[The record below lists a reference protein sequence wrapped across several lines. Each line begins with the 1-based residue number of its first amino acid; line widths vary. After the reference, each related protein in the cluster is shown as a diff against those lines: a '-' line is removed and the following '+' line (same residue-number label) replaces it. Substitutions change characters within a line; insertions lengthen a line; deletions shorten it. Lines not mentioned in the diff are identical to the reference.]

1 VKKVIFAAAGT
12 AGHIEP
18 ALAVARELQVLIPDV
33 EMVFVGTQG
42 GIENSLVVAAGH
54 TLKNITKAAFPRS
67 LNRDLFSW
75 KFRFLR
81 SLVEAIRIV
90 KGSDLVIG
98 FGGYVCGST
107 YFAAKLVGVPIIAH
121 EANAKPGMSTRLA
134 RLCGAS
140 LLTAF
145 ADGKA
150 EVVGLPLRRSIIE
163 LSEKSKAEREELRTN
178 SILAYGLDPD
188 KPTILIFG
196 GSLGSKKFNG
206 VVSQTLEGLLSSGVQ
221 IVHAVGKNNA
231 CPASQPGYV
240 PLAYIDDMPKA
251 YAAADIAISRAG
263 AATVIET
270 GLLGV
275 YTIYVPLPIGNGE
288 QSFNAAAIVAEGG
301 GVVVMDADF
310 DGSWLESHLPEQL
323 EAATLRRTQ
332 ELTIA
337 FPKDAALV
345 IAKRAELEISARK
358 GE

>member
-18 ALAVARELQVLIPDV
+18 ALAVARELQILIPDV

-42 GIENSLVVAAGH
+42 GIENSLVVGAGF
-54 TLKNITKAAFPRS
+54 TLQNITKAAFPRTF
-67 LNRDLFSW
+67 NRDLFSW
-75 KFRFLR
+75 NFRFIR

-107 YFAAKLVGVPIIAH
+107 YFAAKLAGVPIIAH

-134 RLCGAS
+134 RFCGAR

-145 ADGKA
+145 TDGKA

-163 LSEKSKAEREELRTN
+163 LAERTKVEREELRAS

-188 KPTILIFG
+188 KATILIFG
-196 GSLGSKKFNG
+196 GSLGSKKFNR
-206 VVSQTLEGLLSSGVQ
+206 VVSQRLEELLSSGVQ
-221 IVHAVGKNNA
+221 IVHAVGKNND
-231 CPASQPGYV
+231 CPQPQPGYV
-240 PLAYIDDMPKA
+240 PLAYIEDMPQA
-251 YAAADIAISRAG
+251 YAATDVAICRAG
-263 AATVIET
+263 AATVFET
-270 GLLGV
+270 GLLGI
-275 YTIYVPLPIGNGE
+275 YTVYVPLPIGNGE

-301 GVVVMDADF
+301 GVVVSDADF
-310 DGSWLESHLPEQL
+310 DGSWLESHLPELL

-332 ELTIA
+332 GLTIA

-345 IAKRAELEISARK
+345 IAKWAEREISARK
-358 GE
+358 EK